1 LHGKPGQGIP
11 AQRGKSHSRLAS
23 HFGHIYRHLRHIS
36 HLDILEKFTNF
47 FHRYKHLQLD
57 EVIIVCATLAFV
69 MMIFSMRR
77 AHELQQDIVAR
88 EAR

>member
-1 LHGKPGQGIP
+1 MENQDRESQLKETRAIQDLLVVSAI
-11 AQRGKSHSRLAS
+11 SIVILAIS
-23 HFGHIYRHLRHIS
+23 S
-36 HLDILEKFTNF
+36 HLDILEKFTKF
-47 FHRYKHLQLD
+47 FHRYKHLKLD
-57 EVIIVCATLAFV
+57 EVIIMCATLAFV